1 MKGRRGEREGG
12 QGEEGWDR
20 ARNRELKEGK
30 IAQK

>member
-1 MKGRRGEREGG
+1 MKGRREEREEA
-12 QGEEGWDR
+12 GEEGWDR

>member
-1 MKGRRGEREGG
+1 MKGRRGEREEA
-12 QGEEGWDR
+12 GEEGWDR